1 MALGDGESVKRM
13 QPDMQRAVICGCGCG
28 RPDALRAALPGADL
42 EIVTCATPEVL
53 LELILQRP
61 PDVLLYQLGSGCE
74 IDTGVLRLVRRWFPR
89 LPLIVISED
98 ASLEMRRLV
107 QEFRPMYS
115 MIQPMEPRELRELV
129 EVALGRRQNHRRHA

>member
-1 MALGDGESVKRM
+1 M
-13 QPDMQRAVICGCGCG
+13 
-28 RPDALRAALPGADL
+28 
-42 EIVTCATPEVL
+42 
-53 LELILQRP
+53 ILQRP